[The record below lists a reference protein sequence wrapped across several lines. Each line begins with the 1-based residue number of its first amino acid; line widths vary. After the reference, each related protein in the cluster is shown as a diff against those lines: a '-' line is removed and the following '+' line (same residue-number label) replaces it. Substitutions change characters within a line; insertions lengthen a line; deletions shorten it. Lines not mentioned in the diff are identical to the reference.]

1 MKSVQRLKFIVGVYF
16 VVLGFLL
23 LAVIAMPLV
32 IQGGIA
38 IAQRVLIGEEILEA
52 SLILTLFIV
61 SFFILKGFK
70 RALEAYQRA
79 VEQAGQ
85 ENTRLVSNLT
95 EAFHYI
101 GTVNV
106 EFQSI
111 QSFLCGVEH
120 YPQTRK
126 ELKRLLTRLASHA
139 MTVAKTP
146 WVAIRIIERS
156 SGRTISEYSVQRHSG
171 ELPSMTLGN
180 RTVLE
185 GHRTA
190 GFLGISSRQ
199 TNLDLLT
206 VCILPAVPLSDEQ
219 RILLTAIV
227 NQVEMLFMIGCQ
239 DSTNAKITFEHEMN
253 ERKAYHDLHQ

>member
-1 MKSVQRLKFIVGVYF
+1 MESVRRLKSIVGVYF

-38 IAQRVLIGEEILEA
+38 IARDEIIGEEILETG
-52 SLILTLFIV
+52 LILTLFSV

-70 RALEAYQRA
+70 RALDAYQHA

-85 ENTRLVSNLT
+85 EKSRLISNLA

-126 ELKRLLTRLASHA
+126 ELKLLLTRLASHA
-139 MTVAKTP
+139 MAVAKTP
-146 WVAIRIIERS
+146 WVCIRIIERS
-156 SGRTISEYSVQRHSG
+156 SGRTLSEYSVQRHSG
-171 ELPSMTLGN
+171 ELPSMTIGN

-185 GHRTA
+185 GRLDSEFRTV
-190 GFLGISSRQ
+190 GSRQ

-206 VCILPAVPLSDEQ
+206 VCILPATPLSEEQ

-227 NQVEMLFMIGCQ
+227 NQVEMWFMLGCP
-239 DSTNAKITFEHEMN
+239 DGMHDKLSFLSEKN
-253 ERKAYHDLHQ
+253 EREPYHDLHQ